1 VIFNNKREELISQVA
16 KLEGVNALLL
26 AQLSDARVEKEKLQ
40 DQIIELQK
48 ALIAKTSPEYY
59 RDNKYAEYLK
69 NPQLA
74 VDAKRERDTNNIL
87 SEYARL
93 IESDSLIT
101 SKDDLEMVF
110 LRGIGTIDPPTSRTP
125 ENSES

>member
-1 VIFNNKREELISQVA
+1 MIFNNKREELISQVA

-110 LRGIGTIDPPTSRTP
+110 LRGIGTIDPPASRTP

>member
-110 LRGIGTIDPPTSRTP
+110 LRGIGTIDPPASRTP